1 MKVKEN
7 LEQYIYIVG
16 AITVAY
22 AAANVLYK
30 VTKPIV
36 NAIDRKVNKKEEA

>member
-22 AAANVLYK
+22 AAANVLYR
-30 VTKPIV
+30 VTKPV
-36 NAIDRKVNKKEEA
+36 VKALDRKINHKEEA